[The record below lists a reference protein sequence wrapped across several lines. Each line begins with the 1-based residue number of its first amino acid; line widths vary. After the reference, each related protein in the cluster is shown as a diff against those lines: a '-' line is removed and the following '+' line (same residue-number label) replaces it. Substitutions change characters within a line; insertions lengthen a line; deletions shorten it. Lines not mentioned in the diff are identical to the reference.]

1 MENIFGCFLKVNN
14 AKIQFSNYEKI
25 THSQES
31 ISFSGGLNLLDISNS
46 VLFVKEIKVEN
57 AIQIDLPLFI
67 KADSSQINII
77 DISIINI

>member
-46 VLFVKEIKVEN
+46 VLFVK
-57 AIQIDLPLFI
+57 QI
-67 KADSSQINII
+67 
-77 DISIINI
+77 